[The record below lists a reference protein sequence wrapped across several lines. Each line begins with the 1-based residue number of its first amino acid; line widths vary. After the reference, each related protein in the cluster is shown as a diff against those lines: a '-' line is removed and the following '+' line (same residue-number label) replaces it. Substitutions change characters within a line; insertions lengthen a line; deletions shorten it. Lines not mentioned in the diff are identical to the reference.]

1 MCRMDLP
8 PQTRGSDRYIRRFE
22 RTREKGRV
30 HMKKKKLIRCR
41 WICAALA
48 VMLTLAGCSEPIP
61 DDPAK
66 PLREDELSE
75 QEIPD
80 EAVPLDAFFAQY
92 DTPAAGTYQAPAM
105 QHADYH
111 ADKAS
116 GSDIAKLDLSMVS
129 QGVVGVKAT
138 SAKRLKFIIAVN
150 GNNYYFNIKN
160 DGTPS
165 IFPLTAGSATYK
177 FRIMENTTGA
187 KYREL
192 YSDSTW
198 VQLESQ
204 FVPYLRNSD
213 YVPYTADSAC
223 VKKAAELAA
232 QATDAVG
239 VVSKIYE
246 YVISSITY
254 DYNKA
259 NTVQSGYMSD
269 PDSTLNTGTGI
280 CFDYAALT
288 AAMLRSQGIPT
299 KMVFGYVGTN
309 GAYHAWN
316 MFYTAETGWVTVS
329 FQAPKDTWSRLDL
342 TFCAGGVD
350 PAYIGN
356 GTNYSDVY
364 YY

>member
-1 MCRMDLP
+1 
-8 PQTRGSDRYIRRFE
+8 
-22 RTREKGRV
+22 
-30 HMKKKKLIRCR
+30 MKKIRMSG

-48 VMLTLAGCSEPIP
+48 ALLMLAGCSEPIP
-61 DDPAK
+61 DDPAV
-66 PLREDELSE
+66 PLRDEELTE
-75 QEIPD
+75 EEIPD

-92 DTPAAGTYQAPAM
+92 DTPASGTYQAPAM
-105 QHADYH
+105 QHADFH
-111 ADKAS
+111 TDKAN
-116 GSDIAKLDLSMVS
+116 GNNGAMLDLSMVNL
-129 QGVVGVKAT
+129 GVVA
-138 SAKRLKFIIAVN
+138 AKGSSSSRLKFIIVVN
-150 GNNYYFNIKN
+150 NTSYYYNMKN

-165 IFPLTAGSATYK
+165 VFPLTFGSANYK
-177 FRIMENTTGA
+177 FRIMENTTGS

-192 YSDSTW
+192 YSNSTW
-198 VQLESQ
+198 VQLDDQ

-213 YVPYTADSAC
+213 YVPYSADSAC

-232 QATDAVG
+232 QAADAVG
-239 VVSKIYE
+239 VVSKVYE
-246 YVISSITY
+246 YVVANITY

-259 NTVQSGYMSD
+259 NTVQSGYMSN
-269 PDSTLNTGTGI
+269 PDSTLSTGTGI

-299 KMVFGYVGTN
+299 KMVFGYVGAD

-329 FQAPKDTWSRLDL
+329 FQAPKDSWSRLDL
-342 TFCAGGVD
+342 TFCAGGID